1 MTLELNALQATQH
14 DLTRA
19 IAAHHDLLDRISSLQ
34 QARAAGHP
42 RMELPVELG
51 PGFTAEGVVED
62 TSRIICSAGLDDLW
76 LDLPLDKAAEF
87 VKKRAAILE
96 KRSQNLEEPIA
107 RMKEEY
113 ALVAKTLHS
122 ALQLPDVSS

>member
-1 MTLELNALQATQH
+1 MTPELNVLLARQD
-14 DLTRA
+14 DLRRA
-19 IAAHHDLLDRISSLQ
+19 ITAHQDLLDRISSVQ
-34 QARAAGHP
+34 QARAAGQT

-51 PGFTAEGVVED
+51 PGFSAEGVVED

-76 LDLPLDKAAEF
+76 LDLPLDKATVF
-87 VKKRAAILE
+87 VKKRAALLE
-96 KRSQNLEEPIA
+96 KRVQTLEEPIA

-122 ALQLPDVSS
+122 ALELPDVSS